1 MARGDQIY
9 VVRPFF
15 NLEGVYEHHGIDCG
29 DGTVIHYSKREP
41 EATVRRT
48 SWSEFTWGKPIF
60 IRDYPASYIAETVV
74 RRAENRLGEQK
85 YNLVFNNC
93 EHFATWC
100 KTGVA
105 DSKQIR
111 DFAPLL
117 ANLNPEQLSGQIRD
131 SFQNGHRQDAPQLL
145 GNALAEI
152 KLAWDDLQPKYNHA
166 VREMQAWDTVA
177 REALERHREDLARAA
192 LHRKREH
199 RLKATDLKQ
208 HLDRLAQ
215 MTETLVRDRQAL
227 S

>member
-29 DGTVIHYSKREP
+29 DGSVIHYSKREDT
-41 EATVRRT
+41 ATVRRT
-48 SWSEFTWGKPIF
+48 SFAAFTWGKPIF
-60 IRDYPASYIAETVV
+60 IRTYPTNYIAETTVQ
-74 RRAENRLGEQK
+74 RAESRLGEQQ
-85 YNLVFNNC
+85 YNLLFNNC

-117 ANLNPEQLSGQIRD
+117 AHLNPEQLSEPIRRSLQD
-131 SFQNGHRQDAPQLL
+131 GHQQDAPQLFDS
-145 GNALAEI
+145 ALAEV
-152 KLAWDDLQPKYNHA
+152 KLAWDSLQPKYNRA
-166 VREMQAWDTVA
+166 VREMESWDKVA
-177 REALERHREDLARAA
+177 REAVARDRDDLARGA
-192 LHRKREH
+192 LHRKRQH
-199 RLKATDLKQ
+199 RLTATDLKE

-215 MTETLVRDRQAL
+215 MTKTIVRDRQAIE
-227 S
+227 